1 MKRTAPARDVNAYL
15 AALPQEQRAALQK
28 LRKIIKGA
36 APQATEVISY
46 RIPVYKHSGMLVG
59 FAAFKNHCSFFV
71 MGREA
76 LEAHQEELKRYDT
89 AKGTIHFLPDKPLP
103 AALVRKLVRARI
115 AENESRRRK
124 SYSKEKT
131 HGRKRK

>member
-1 MKRTAPARDVNAYL
+1 MKRTSPAPDVDAYL
-15 AALPQEQRAALQK
+15 AAVPKEQRAALQK

-36 APQATEVISY
+36 APRAAEVISY
-46 RIPVYKHSGMLVG
+46 RIPVYKHCGMLVG

-76 LEAHQEELKRYDT
+76 MEAHQEELKRYST
-89 AKGTIHFLPDKPLP
+89 ARGTIHFTADKPLP

-115 AENESRRRK
+115 AENESRVKRK
-124 SYSKEKT
+124 ENVY
-131 HGRKRK
+131 GRKNK